1 MFVDFTRASTNSFS
15 INSKKLSLAKLHVLN
30 LPMSSEEKKK
40 SQLYKNV
47 FIKNELIT
55 KILNTKTQVF
65 YYKLKLHQFPT
76 IHKKVYKK
84 IIKFLK
90 MLLKVF
96 CLKHYLFISD
106 YFFET
111 F

>member
-1 MFVDFTRASTNSFS
+1 M
-15 INSKKLSLAKLHVLN
+15 
-30 LPMSSEEKKK
+30 
-40 SQLYKNV
+40 

-55 KILNTKTQVF
+55 KLLNTKTQVF

-96 CLKHYLFISD
+96 CLKHYLFISAHRCKII
-106 YFFET
+106 FLRHFKSKT
-111 F
+111 TALFKNIALCLKNKVKFIIVNFNAQNA